1 MKTYNSKKLTIVQ
14 VLPAL
19 DSGGVERGTLEVGK
33 YLVNKGHNSIVI
45 SGGGRMKRQ
54 LVKEGSKHIQW
65 SIGKKSL
72 FTLRYVLIL
81 ARYIKNNKVDIV
93 HARSRFP
100 AWICFFALKI
110 IPIKKRPKFIT
121 TVHGPYSVNFYSGI
135 MTKGDKVIVI
145 SETIKKYVLNNYKIN
160 PDKLFLN
167 YRGVDSHEFP
177 YLHTPDKLWV
187 DKWNKSYP
195 NTKNKIVL
203 TLPARIT
210 RWKGQKDFIEI
221 IAKLKQEH
229 PNVIGLIVG
238 DVQSNKKNFLREL
251 KEKVEELDIKKNIL
265 FIEHRADLREIMSI
279 SKIVFSLSI
288 EPEAFGRT
296 TIESL
301 KLGVPVIGYDHGGV
315 GEQLKEIFPQGK
327 IKKKNL
333 LQAAQLASK
342 WIIEPPEVPF
352 SELFSLNDMLENTLK
367 VYKSV

>member
-72 FTLRYVLIL
+72 FTLRYVFIL
-81 ARYIKNNKVDIV
+81 ARYLKNNKVDIV

-110 IPIKKRPKFIT
+110 IPSQKRPKFIT
-121 TVHGPYSVNFYSGI
+121 TVHGPYSVNFYSEI
-135 MTKGDKVIVI
+135 MTKGDGVIVI
-145 SETIKKYVLNNYKIN
+145 SQTIKKYILKNYNIN
-160 PDKLFLN
+160 SDKLFLN

-177 YLHTPDKLWV
+177 YLHKPDKLWV
-187 DKWNKSYP
+187 DKWIKSYP
-195 NTKNKIVL
+195 NTHNKILL

-221 IAKLKQEH
+221 IAKLKQKH
-229 PNVIGLIVG
+229 SNIIGLIVG
-238 DVQSNKKNFLREL
+238 DVQSNKKFFLREL

-265 FIEHRADLREIMSI
+265 FIEHRSDLREIMSI

-301 KLGVPVIGYDHGGV
+301 KLGIPVIGYDHGGV
-315 GEQLKEIFPQGK
+315 GEQLKEIFPQGQ

-342 WIIEPPEVPF
+342 WIIDPPEVPF
-352 SELFSLNDMLENTLK
+352 SKLFSLNEMLENTLE

>member
-1 MKTYNSKKLTIVQ
+1 MIKIKQKKLT
-14 VLPAL
+14 VLQIIPEL
-19 DSGGVERGTLEVGK
+19 NSGGVERGTLEVGK

-45 SGGGRMKRQ
+45 SGGGRMKKQ
-54 LVKEGSKHIQW
+54 LIKEGSKHVQW
-65 SIGKKSL
+65 PIGKKSL
-72 FTLRYVLIL
+72 FTLMYAFTL
-81 ARYIKNNKVDIV
+81 ARFIKNNKIDIV

-100 AWICFFALKI
+100 AWVCVFALKI

-121 TVHGPYSVNFYSGI
+121 TIHGPYSVNFYSEI
-135 MTKGDKVIVI
+135 MTKGDRVIVI
-145 SETIKKYVLNNYKIN
+145 SETIKKYVLKNYRVN

-177 YLHTPDKLWV
+177 YLHKPKKLWV

-195 NTKNKIVL
+195 NTKNKILL

-221 IAKLKQEH
+221 IAKLK
-229 PNVIGLIVG
+229 PNHSNIIGLIVG

-251 KEKVEELDIKKNIL
+251 KEKVKELDVEKNIL
-265 FIEHRADLREIMSI
+265 FIEHRSDLREIMSI

-296 TIESL
+296 TIEAL
-301 KLGVPVIGYDHGGV
+301 KLGIPVIGYDHGGV
-315 GEQLKEIFPQGK
+315 GEQLKEIFPQGR

-333 LQAAQLASK
+333 LQVSQLVSK
-342 WIIEPPEVPF
+342 WLNEPPEVAF
-352 SELFSLNDMLENTLK
+352 SKLFSLNEMLENTLK

>member
-1 MKTYNSKKLTIVQ
+1 MKK
-14 VLPAL
+14 
-19 DSGGVERGTLEVGK
+19 
-33 YLVNKGHNSIVI
+33 
-45 SGGGRMKRQ
+45 Q
-54 LVKEGSKHIQW
+54 LIKEGSKHVQW
-65 SIGKKSL
+65 PIGKKSL
-72 FTLRYVLIL
+72 FTLLYAFKL
-81 ARYIKNNKVDIV
+81 ARFIGNNKIDIV

-100 AWICFFALKI
+100 AWVCVFALKI

-121 TVHGPYSVNFYSGI
+121 TIHGPYSVNFYSEI
-135 MTKGDKVIVI
+135 MTKGDRVIVI
-145 SETIKKYVLNNYKIN
+145 SETIKKYVLKNYRIN

-177 YLHTPDKLWV
+177 YLHKPKKLWV

-195 NTKNKIVL
+195 NTKNKILL

-221 IAKLKQEH
+221 IAKLK
-229 PNVIGLIVG
+229 PNHSNIIGLIVG

-251 KEKVEELDIKKNIL
+251 KEKVKELDVEKNIL
-265 FIEHRADLREIMSI
+265 FIEHRSDLREIMSI

-296 TIESL
+296 TIEAL
-301 KLGVPVIGYDHGGV
+301 KLGIPVIGYDHGGV
-315 GEQLKEIFPQGK
+315 GEQLKEIFPQGR

-333 LQAAQLASK
+333 LQVSQLVSK
-342 WIIEPPEVPF
+342 WLNEPPEVAF
-352 SELFSLNDMLENTLK
+352 SKLFSLNEMLENTLK